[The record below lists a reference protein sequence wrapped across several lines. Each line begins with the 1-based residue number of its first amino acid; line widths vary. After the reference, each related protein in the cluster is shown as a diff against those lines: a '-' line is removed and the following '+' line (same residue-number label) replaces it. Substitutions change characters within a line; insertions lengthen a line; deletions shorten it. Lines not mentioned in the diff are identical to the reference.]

1 MSSRPER
8 VVLVTGTGTEVG
20 KTWVACR
27 LAVALRDRDLV
38 VAARKPVMSYDP
50 DDDPTTSDAVLLAR
64 ATDETPEAVC
74 APHRWYPVA
83 MAPPMAAEALGRPRF
98 TVADLVGE
106 TVWPSDAAVGLVEA
120 AGGVL
125 SPLADDGDAVTLADH
140 LEPDLVGET
149 VWPSDAAVGL
159 VEAAGGVLSPLAD
172 DGDAVT
178 LADHLEPDLVVLVA
192 DAGLG
197 TISAVRLAAGV
208 LDGWPVTVVLN
219 RYDPLDDVHRRNRA
233 WLVDRDQFDVVIS
246 AEQIL
251 PTLLGWG

>member
-140 LEPDLVGET
+140 LEPDLV
-149 VWPSDAAVGL
+149 
-159 VEAAGGVLSPLAD
+159 
-172 DGDAVT
+172 
-178 LADHLEPDLVVLVA
+178 VLVA

>member
-1 MSSRPER
+1 MSARPER

-83 MAPPMAAEALGRPRF
+83 MAPPMAAETLGRPGF
-98 TVADLVGE
+98 TVEDLVGE
-106 TVWPSDAAVGLVEA
+106 MVWPAGTAVGLVEG

-125 SPLADDGDAVTLADH
+125 SPLADDGDAVSLAEH
-140 LEPDLVGET
+140 LDPE
-149 VWPSDAAVGL
+149 
-159 VEAAGGVLSPLAD
+159 
-172 DGDAVT
+172 
-178 LADHLEPDLVVLVA
+178 LVVLVA

-197 TISAVRLAAGV
+197 TINAVRLAAGV
-208 LDGWPVTVVLN
+208 LDDWPLTVVLN
-219 RYDPLDDVHRRNRA
+219 RYDALDDVHRRNRA